1 MNLYEISKGII
12 PSGVYDLE
20 NFTQE
25 LTYSFNDN
33 FSQAFYIG
41 GQPFTSLR
49 YDASAHEL
57 YATQEGGSEIKIWDS
72 VDNFTNAAYKWFYY
86 SYDYTVNAEWSYV
99 VTTLGTHYEPAT
111 EDLLFKTNN
120 GKTNLLT
127 AIIGSR
133 HNGVPAGVSTQLK
146 FTIAQDGNRINVS
159 YTLVGIWASTYQDSY
174 EADYKVLGFTQTPGS
189 LTVQYNLAQEYTIST
204 SFD

>member
-1 MNLYEISKGII
+1 MNLYEISKAVI
-12 PSGVYDLE
+12 PSGVYDLDK
-20 NFTQE
+20 FATE

-41 GQPFTSLR
+41 GQPYTSLR

-57 YATQEGGSEIKIWDS
+57 YATKEGGSEIKIWDS
-72 VDNFTNAAYKWFYY
+72 VDNFANPAYRWFYY
-86 SYDYTVNAEWSYV
+86 SYDYTVNAEWAYV
-99 VTTLGTHYEPAT
+99 VTTLGVHYEPAT

-120 GKTNLLT
+120 GATTLVT

-133 HNGVPAGVSTQLK
+133 HNGVPAGVATQLK
-146 FTIAQDGNRINVS
+146 FTVSQDGNRINIS

-174 EADYKVLGFTQTPGS
+174 EADYKVLGYTQTPGS
-189 LTVQYNLAQEYTIST
+189 LAPEYNLGQEYTINHT
-204 SFD
+204 FD